1 MTNAPV
7 ANTGLRCL
15 VSKICK

>member
-1 MTNAPV
+1 MKNAPV